1 MQQGSLAALAIV
13 RYPTLPSLEK
23 FKNVDIQ
30 VGGRLFRQVPPQ
42 KRADLWTNLAR
53 KTLTGRDSAMRY
65 PALQAQVANPKTCSE
80 IDKDVPRTFPD
91 VPGFNDSAGQ
101 RRLTRILRSYSVLDP
116 EVGYCQGMNFL
127 AGVVLKYLPGS
138 EADAFGTF
146 CVLMRD
152 RNYRELFL
160 PSMVHLQRRMAE
172 LEAMLPG
179 GLGRALSSRGV
190 NPALYAPQW
199 LLSCFSNERSV
210 ACSLL

>member
-116 EVGYCQGMNFL
+116 EVVTSTCTWTNGTWQQFTMQQIPMDYKE
-127 AGVVLKYLPGS
+127 ASEEEGS
-138 EADAFGTF
+138 
-146 CVLMRD
+146 
-152 RNYRELFL
+152 
-160 PSMVHLQRRMAE
+160 
-172 LEAMLPG
+172 
-179 GLGRALSSRGV
+179 
-190 NPALYAPQW
+190 
-199 LLSCFSNERSV
+199 
-210 ACSLL
+210 